1 MDTVTRHM
9 HALHPAG
16 LPCAVRRL
24 LAAELPTAEQ
34 PDACAA
40 SVSCHLVTGGLG
52 SLGMLCSRWL
62 LARSAGAG
70 SQHVL
75 LQGRSG
81 RGATA
86 GLLSGAAALGAQTAV
101 VHLQRCDA
109 ACTEEALHHMRGVVQ
124 ARNSMLRLHGLE
136 LMPV

>member
-52 SLGMLCSRWL
+52 SLGMLCARWL
-62 LARSAGAG
+62 LARGAGAG

-86 GLLSGAAALGAQTAV
+86 GLLAGAAALGGQTAAV

-109 ACTEEALHHMRGVVQ
+109 ASTDEALHHMRGVVQ
-124 ARNSMLRLHGLE
+124 ARNSVL
-136 LMPV
+136 